1 MAPDDFRTLANEI
14 QHADSEAEVLQLI
27 APLTTEQTEKVA
39 HLVETGAMKAR
50 VERERAKGRSFGS
63 GAARILRVLF
73 AAFPL
78 ATFRRLGKRPSR
90 LFHSEKPVAMDAR
103 SAYESQRPVSTFP
116 TNTRL
121 QSAVGLRSSPGQIYY

>member
-14 QHADSEAEVLQLI
+14 LHADSEAEVLQLI

-90 LFHSEKPVAMDAR
+90 LFHSEKPVSVDAR
-103 SAYESQRPVSTFP
+103 SAYNANQPILLFQPVL
-116 TNTRL
+116 RL
-121 QSAVGLRSSPGQIYY
+121 GLR